1 MTGKEEKLVYLA
13 CGLAGILAAV
23 LLSAH
28 LDSRVRNA
36 ALDTCRKAH
45 DVYAC
50 QLVAVPVPA
59 LPAATNT

>member
-1 MTGKEEKLVYLA
+1 MKD
-13 CGLAGILAAV
+13 V
-23 LLSAH
+23 LLV
-28 LDSRVRNA
+28 LIIT
-36 ALDTCRKAH
+36 ALAVTAIFNDFRLTSVTERDQNLLGTCRKAH

>member
-1 MTGKEEKLVYLA
+1 MRNEAHIALTI
-13 CGLAGILAAV
+13 GLAAAV
-23 LLSAH
+23 LSFWLRGFANEGI
-28 LDSRVRNA
+28 RERM
-36 ALDTCRKAH
+36 LDTCRKAH